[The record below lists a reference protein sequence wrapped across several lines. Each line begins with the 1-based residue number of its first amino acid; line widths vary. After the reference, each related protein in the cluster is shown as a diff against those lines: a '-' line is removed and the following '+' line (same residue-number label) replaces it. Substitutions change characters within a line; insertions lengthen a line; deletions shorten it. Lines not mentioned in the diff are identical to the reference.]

1 MRFLILTLLIFL
13 SGAAHAESLSNRLLK
28 AASDTASAEQVLNEL
43 QHHSTNKLTAEDYL
57 VISEAYQTL
66 SNREAALDA
75 INKAES
81 SATSP
86 YLKARSIFSKAQIYG
101 IFYQDAEMAIRQ
113 LETAEQLLLPLHSQ
127 ADRLLLSDVL
137 TSFASAYNVQG
148 NLNRGLDYAKRS
160 LDLARELE
168 SPSRELNAL
177 IMIGRM
183 ALQNNQYQQAFR
195 HLQQS
200 LVLATQLQDEEQL
213 ASIHFRLGMAY
224 RKLDQHTQALIHFEQ
239 AGQRY
244 LQLKRMPSYSY
255 VLVYMAESYLE
266 EPVQIDKA
274 EELLQQALK
283 IAEEHRNMTRAATVY
298 YSLGRAAMLRH
309 DFAASEA
316 YYQKAL
322 QHFRQNN
329 ARSLL
334 HETSLAI
341 VQLLLQQQRYTE
353 ATTMLSELAA
363 EMDNAATFLQLKYY
377 RSAAQLAAA
386 AGDWQQAYQL
396 QEKVTT
402 QNQLELKEQI
412 QDSMDQLQEGLN
424 NVSDAEQQ
432 QMQLVTLEQTLATTK
447 ANLWMMQLLLA
458 GFIVTAFF
466 AWQYARRKITPLT
479 VTVLPAEPES
489 RQWSAFKEKVRMSA
503 QQPMSL
509 VIVLPR
515 LRAALQRQYGRRI
528 VSELLLQVQQA
539 LPSNDLKAYYSGT
552 DMLCLAVNTTDP
564 AAAAN
569 IQQLAEQLLQHKL
582 AALGAEPAVLSAE
595 LVLNDLLGSNWHKD
609 DLNSLAEVAWFGWYL
624 AEQSPPTTTLWRLEF
639 AVSQPRP
646 CEWQAD
652 NLRLDMLNAYQ
663 LQELQISVNQQPL
676 LPAN

>member
-1 MRFLILTLLIFL
+1 MRFLILTILIFL
-13 SGAAHAESLSNRLLK
+13 SSAAHAESLSNRLLK
-28 AASDTASAEQVLNEL
+28 AAQDTASAEQTLNEL
-43 QHHSTNKLTAEDYL
+43 QQHSTDKLTAEDYL

-66 SNREAALDA
+66 NNREAALDA
-75 INKAES
+75 INKAEN
-81 SATSP
+81 SAATP

-113 LETAEQLLLPLHSQ
+113 LEAAEQLLLPLHSQ

-137 TSFASAYNVQG
+137 TNFASAYNVQG
-148 NLNRGLDYAKRS
+148 NLNNGLDYARRS

-168 SPSRELNAL
+168 SPSRELSAL
-177 IMIGRM
+177 IIIGRM

-200 LVLATQLQDEEQL
+200 LTLAMQLQDEEQL

-224 RKLDQHTQALIHFEQ
+224 RKLDQHTQALLHFEQ
-239 AGQRY
+239 ASQRY
-244 LQLKRMPSYSY
+244 LQLNRMQNYSY

-309 DFAASEA
+309 DFATSEA
-316 YYQKAL
+316 FYQKAL
-322 QHFRQNN
+322 QHARQNN
-329 ARSLL
+329 ARSLQ

-353 ATTMLSELAA
+353 ASSMLNELTADMA
-363 EMDNAATFLQLKYY
+363 DAATFLQLKYY
-377 RSAAQLAAA
+377 RVAAQLAAA
-386 AGDWQQAYQL
+386 TGDWQQAYQL

-402 QNQLELKEQI
+402 LSQLELKDQI

-424 NVSDAEQQ
+424 EVSDAEQQ
-432 QMQLVTLEQTLATTK
+432 QQQFATLEQTLATTK

-458 GFIVTAFF
+458 GFIVTAFVV
-466 AWQYARRKITPLT
+466 WQYARRRISPPA
-479 VTVLPAEPES
+479 VTILPAEPES
-489 RQWSAFKEKVRMSA
+489 RQWSVFREKVRMSA

-509 VIVLPR
+509 IIVLPR
-515 LRAALQRQYGRRI
+515 QRAALQRKYGRRI

-539 LPSNDLKAYYSGT
+539 LPSTDLKAYYSGT
-552 DMLCLAVNTTDP
+552 DMLCLAVSTADP
-564 AAAAN
+564 ATAED
-569 IQQLAEQLLQHKL
+569 IQHQAEQLLQQKL
-582 AALGAEPAVLSAE
+582 TALGAEPAVLSAE

-609 DLNSLAEVAWFGWYL
+609 DLNTLVEAAWFGWHL
-624 AEQSPPTTTLWRLEF
+624 AEQAAPTTALWRLTF
-639 AVSQPRP
+639 AVNQPRP
-646 CEWQAD
+646 CEWQAE
-652 NLRLDMLNAYQ
+652 NLRSDMLNAYQ

-676 LPAN
+676 LPTH